1 MSRRWQRCIL
11 CTASVALLAIAT
23 TVLLVS
29 HASSK
34 KQIDI
39 VLPAQTP
46 VQTPAPQSGRN
57 LSLQPEAF
65 KMSRRLGQR
74 FRSSQPTFSTIA
86 GTLTVGTSR
95 QAVTLWRRQTSSG
108 ENVEIAL
115 AGQLGV
121 LSWSDVEGAKAAG
134 SAPGETERIL
144 IERFVLD
151 SPDEFVLAQLRG
163 ASYYAAG
170 RNVRADVGGGDNYT
184 GPLWDV
190 IRVTEPETDGARRPL
205 SSSRLYY
212 INVQTGLIDKI
223 VSELNGETIEANILQ
238 WLEQAGEKHPAHI
251 VWKRG
256 NETVQEFRLTT
267 VSLQAQQ

>member
-1 MSRRWQRCIL
+1 MSRQWQTCIVL
-11 CTASVALLAIAT
+11 LACGVALL
-23 TVLLVS
+23 VS
-29 HASSK
+29 SASSK

-39 VLPAQTP
+39 VSPTQAPAQTQP
-46 VQTPAPQSGRN
+46 PQNTRN

-65 KMSRRLGQR
+65 KMSRRLGKR
-74 FRSSQPTFSTIA
+74 FRWSRPTFSTLA

-95 QAVTLWRRQTSSG
+95 QTITVSRRQTSRG
-108 ENVEIAL
+108 ENVDIVL
-115 AGQLGV
+115 AGEVGI
-121 LSWSDVEGAKAAG
+121 LSWNDVDGAKAAG
-134 SAPGETERIL
+134 STPGGTERIL

-163 ASYYAAG
+163 ASYYTTG
-170 RNVRADVGGGDNYT
+170 RNVRADVGGDDNYT

-190 IRVTEPETDGARRPL
+190 VRVTEPETDGARRSL

-212 INVQTGLIDKI
+212 LNVQTGLIDKI
-223 VSELNGETIEANILQ
+223 VSELNGETIEANVLQ
-238 WLEQAGEKHPAHI
+238 WLDQAGEKHPSHI

-267 VSLQAQQ
+267 VAIQAEQ